1 MQNNSLTTRKVLVL
15 EDEYFLAD
23 DLRRAIEERGAEV
36 IGPFSTVEAALG
48 GLDAPRPDCAV
59 LDVNLRGRYSF
70 PLFDRLMEREVPF
83 IIVSGYDREA
93 LPRDYSSAPY
103 FTKPFDMDALLDC
116 VDEVIGT
123 RTPERSVRHV

>member
-36 IGPFSTVEAALG
+36 IGPFSSVDAALG
-48 GLDAPRPDCAV
+48 SMDGPRPDCAV

-70 PLFDRLMEREVPF
+70 PLFDQLMERDVPF

-93 LPRDYSSAPY
+93 LPRDYRSAPY
-103 FTKPFDMDALLDC
+103 FIKPFDIDALLDC

-123 RTPERSVRHV
+123 GKPGRSARSG